1 MDRLIV
7 KIFGVNRMNLWGWV
21 CAGLLVMGGAGVFFL
36 CAYGAYLS
44 GDANATLIWLLSG
57 VALLLLG
64 QFGVALQT
72 YCSLLAEKLERQ
84 QPRVPDLDYD
94 AAPLPAPSRQP
105 GTHFRERQT

>member
-7 KIFGVNRMNLWGWV
+7 KVFGINRTNLWGWV

-36 CAYGAYLS
+36 LGYGAFLNRDVDS
-44 GDANATLIWLLSG
+44 TLIWLLSG

-64 QFGVALQT
+64 QFGIALQT

-84 QPRVPDLDYD
+84 QARVPDLDYD
-94 AAPLPAPSRQP
+94 AAPLPAPYPQP